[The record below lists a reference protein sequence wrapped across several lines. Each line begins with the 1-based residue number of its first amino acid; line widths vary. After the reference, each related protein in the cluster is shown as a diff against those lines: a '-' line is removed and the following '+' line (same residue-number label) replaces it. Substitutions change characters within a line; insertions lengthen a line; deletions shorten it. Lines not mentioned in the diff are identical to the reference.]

1 MRTWFPLLITGH
13 NKKSNQCNIRWGG
26 QSKLL
31 EAQTHQQYSN
41 NHLILTYTKQVRLLA
56 WQLLFLQYDNQNSLS

>member
-1 MRTWFPLLITGH
+1 MRTWFTLLITGH
-13 NKKSNQCNIRWGG
+13 NKKSDQCNIRRGG

-41 NHLILTYTKQVRLLA
+41 NHLINLHEAGSLVNLTTAVPSV
-56 WQLLFLQYDNQNSLS
+56 W

>member
-1 MRTWFPLLITGH
+1 MRTWFTLLITGH
-13 NKKSNQCNIRWGG
+13 NKKSDQCNIRRDG

-41 NHLILTYTKQVRLLA
+41 NYLINLHEAGSLVNLTTAVPSV
-56 WQLLFLQYDNQNSLS
+56 W